1 VRAEEGLPIVAVVGR
16 PNVGKSSLV
25 NRILRRRH
33 AIVEERPG
41 VTRDRHSAIAEWAGR
56 RFELVDTGGLEP
68 GQRGLDA
75 DVREQAEV
83 AIAAADLVVLVV
95 DASVGIVSDD
105 SLLARDLRRAG
116 VAVVVAANKVDDA
129 SDEPAAWEFRG
140 LGLGD
145 PSPVS
150 ALHGR
155 GSGDLLDRV
164 VDALPERE
172 AADPSSPWASAAIVG
187 RPNVGKS
194 SLLNGLLGEPR
205 ALVDA
210 RPGTTRDPVDS
221 WVLLGGDRRLRIVDT
236 AGLRRR
242 TRVQDPVEYFSWLR
256 SRRILER
263 VDVALLVIDAAAGLT
278 GPDQRIAEAIVSEGR
293 ACVVCLN
300 KWDAI
305 AGAESD
311 RSRLERDLDHGLR
324 FVPWARRLRIS
335 ALTGRGLGR
344 VLPAVEEAV
353 ASHRRRLPT
362 HLVNEIVHGAQ
373 DRRPH
378 PRASGGRPARILYA
392 AQPSISP
399 PTFLVFATA
408 ALEPS
413 YTRYLERAIREREPF
428 AGTPLNV
435 VARRR
440 ARDKVER

>member
-1 VRAEEGLPIVAVVGR
+1 VSADEVLPVVVVVGR

-25 NRILRRRH
+25 NRFLGRRH

-41 VTRDRHSAIAEWAGR
+41 VTRDRHSAVAEWAGR
-56 RFELVDTGGLEP
+56 RFEIVDTGGLEP

-75 DVREQAEV
+75 GVRHQAEV
-83 AIAAADLVVLVV
+83 AIAAADLVLLVV
-95 DASVGIVSDD
+95 DASVGIVADD
-105 SLLARDLRRAG
+105 TLLARSLLRGRVPAI
-116 VAVVVAANKVDDA
+116 VVANKVDDGA
-129 SDEPAAWEFRG
+129 AEPAAWEFGR

-145 PSPVS
+145 PSAVS

-164 VDALPERE
+164 LAALPSRDDGD
-172 AADPSSPWASAAIVG
+172 AAAPWASAAIVG

-194 SLLNGLLGEPR
+194 SLLNALLGEAR

-210 RPGTTRDPVDS
+210 DPGTTRDPVDS
-221 WVLLGGDRRLRIVDT
+221 WLPLDDHRTLRIVDT

-256 SRRILER
+256 SRRTLER
-263 VDVALLVIDAAAGLT
+263 ADIALLVVDAATGLT

-300 KWDAI
+300 KWDAV
-305 AGAESD
+305 GGDERD
-311 RSRLERDLDHGLR
+311 RARLERDLDHGLR
-324 FVPWARRLRIS
+324 FLPWARRLRTS
-335 ALTGRGLGR
+335 ARTGRGLDR
-344 VLPAVEEAV
+344 VVPALEEAV

-362 HLVNEIVHGAQ
+362 HLVNQMMHEAQ

-378 PRASGGRPARILYA
+378 PRVRGRPARILFA

-399 PTFLVFATA
+399 PTFVVFATT
-408 ALEPS
+408 ALETS
-413 YTRYLERAIREREPF
+413 YTRYLERAIRERDPF
-428 AGTPLNV
+428 AGSPV
-435 VARRR
+435 VVTVRRR
-440 ARDKVER
+440 ARDEVER